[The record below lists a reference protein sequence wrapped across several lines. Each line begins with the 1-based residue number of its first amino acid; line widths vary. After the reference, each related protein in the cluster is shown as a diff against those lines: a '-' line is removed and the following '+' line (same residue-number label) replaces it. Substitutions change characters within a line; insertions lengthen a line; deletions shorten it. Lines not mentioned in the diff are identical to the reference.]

1 MKKISISLLFG
12 LIPVMSHATSF
23 PSGTPTVMSKYGQIQ
38 NVQNYSSNPFWSP
51 DAPYNQRMP
60 VPVYVQGA
68 DLNAGDCMTVV
79 NSLIASQCASR
90 NHCLNTQ
97 LSDVRPAI
105 MLQLSRMPGH
115 NYASSC
121 AGYIDTLFADYV
133 AQYRVTTPSGGAAF
147 PTGTIANPNINQPT
161 YQMANPYQPRVP
173 GSPGDPWGQ
182 GIIDRATEMKRL
194 QAQNGSGTSNQLAA
208 AAFPTTIADV
218 SFTERMENKAAGYEP
233 YKDASAYQ
241 ALNIESDETYWARE
255 QQKMEFLKQTNYAEW
270 CRRMPTECAREKQ
283 GAAASATT
291 ATTTTGGGAG
301 QNQSG
306 GTGAQPVSAADRQAL
321 IDKIISA
328 FPK

>member
-1 MKKISISLLFG
+1 MKYWTILFG

-218 SFTERMENKAAGYEP
+218 SFTDRMENKAAGYEP

-255 QQKMEFLKQTNYAEW
+255 
-270 CRRMPTECAREKQ
+270 
-283 GAAASATT
+283 
-291 ATTTTGGGAG
+291 
-301 QNQSG
+301 
-306 GTGAQPVSAADRQAL
+306 
-321 IDKIISA
+321 
-328 FPK
+328 